1 MIENKK
7 SYHSFDT
14 VRLAFKASPVCMVSV
29 ILLSVIQAIIQT
41 AALALATAGFVDT
54 ASDIL
59 RGARPR
65 DDIYLPLILLLVTLG
80 VTTTIG
86 ALVQLAVS
94 RIRLNLKRR
103 LMPSVVRIY
112 AALDYRH
119 IENNTS
125 WELISRVSRDPV
137 NSVMAG
143 VDAYVQFTQI
153 IISLSSVLI
162 LIITQVWWAAF
173 IILIFS
179 APMFWL
185 SVRAGKK
192 TYQAGREAE
201 KFNRRTDYLGEVLTG
216 RDNVDERTL
225 FGYSDAINDKW
236 CSQYE
241 AGRKL
246 QLKVTARMFLTI
258 KCSSLLMV
266 LISLLVALTL
276 IGPVVSGH
284 MTAGWFMGIVSAVF
298 GMIQKLGYQMTQALE
313 NISRVGEY
321 MKDLTEFAAMS
332 QTKDALT
339 EPDANP
345 LAFDSLEFRNVS
357 FRYPGSDRLVLDG
370 LSFKLEA
377 GRHYAFVGKN
387 GAGKTTIT
395 KLLTGLFT
403 QYEGEILINGKE
415 LREYPASTVKALFSV
430 VYQDFAKYYIRLKD
444 NITLGDV
451 HRKGNEQQA
460 AHLAGLDE
468 TVSSLNHGLD
478 TPLGK
483 IMAGGQDLSGG
494 QWQRV
499 AIARSLNS
507 RAPVKM
513 LDEPTSAL
521 DPISESLLY
530 RDFEKLML
538 GKTTVF
544 VSHRLGSTKL
554 ADEIL
559 VIDSGR
565 IIERGTHEV
574 LMAAN
579 GAYAGMF
586 EAQRGW
592 YL

>member
-1 MIENKK
+1 MIENNKK
-7 SYHSFDT
+7 YRSIDALM
-14 VRLAFKASPVCMVSV
+14 LALKASPVCMVSD
-29 ILLSVIQAIIQT
+29 IFLSVTQSIMQT
-41 AALALATAGFVDT
+41 GALALITADFVDT
-54 ASDIL
+54 ASAIL
-59 RGARPR
+59 KGARPR
-65 DDIYLPLILLLVTLG
+65 NDIYLPLVLLLVTLG
-80 VTTTIG
+80 VTTIIG
-86 ALVQLAVS
+86 ALIQLASS
-94 RIRLNLKRR
+94 RMRLNLKRR
-103 LMPSVVRIY
+103 LIPSVVKIY

-137 NSVMAG
+137 NSIMEG
-143 VDAYVQFTQI
+143 VEAYIQFLKI
-153 IISLSSVLI
+153 IISLVSVLI
-162 LIITQVWWAAF
+162 LIVTRVWWAAI

-179 APMFWL
+179 APMFWM
-185 SVRAGKK
+185 SVRGGRKV
-192 TYQAGREAE
+192 YQAGREAE
-201 KFNRRTDYLGEVLTG
+201 KFNRRTEYLGQVLTG

-225 FGYSDAINDKW
+225 FGYSDEINGKW
-236 CSQYE
+236 QNQYE

-246 QLKVTARMFLTI
+246 QLKVTARMFLFI
-258 KCSSLLMV
+258 KGSSLLLV

-276 IGPVVSGH
+276 IRPVLNGQ

-298 GMIQKLGYQMTQALE
+298 GMIQKLGFQMSHSLE

-321 MKDLTEFAAMS
+321 MKDLTAFAAMS

-339 EPDANP
+339 EPDAEP
-345 LAFDSLEFRNVS
+345 MEFESLEFRNVC
-357 FRYPGSDRLVLDG
+357 FRYPGNERLVLDG
-370 LSFKLEA
+370 MSFKMEA
-377 GRHYAFVGKN
+377 GRHYAFVGRN

-395 KLLTGLFT
+395 KLLTGLFS
-403 QYEGEILINGKE
+403 QYQGEILINGKE
-415 LREYPASTVKALFSV
+415 LREYPDSAIKALFSV
-430 VYQDFAKYYIRLKD
+430 VYQDFARYYIRLKD
-444 NITLGDV
+444 NIALGDL
-451 HRKGNEQQA
+451 HRKGNEMQA

-468 TVSSLNHGLD
+468 TVNSLNHGLD

-483 IMAGGQDLSGG
+483 IMADGQDLSGG

-507 RAPVKM
+507 RAPVKI

-530 RDFEKLML
+530 RDFEKLMQ

-559 VIDSGR
+559 VIDRGG
-565 IIERGTHEV
+565 IIERGTHDE

-579 GAYAGMF
+579 GSYAGMF
-586 EAQRGW
+586 DAQRGW